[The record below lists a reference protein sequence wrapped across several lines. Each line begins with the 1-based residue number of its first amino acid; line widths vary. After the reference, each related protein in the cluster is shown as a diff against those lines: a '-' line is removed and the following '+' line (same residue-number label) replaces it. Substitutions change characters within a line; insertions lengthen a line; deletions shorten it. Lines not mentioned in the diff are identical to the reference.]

1 MKKAFLFASNAH
13 KDHKR
18 KSWEPYIIHPLHAAL
33 HLTRIEADEKTII
46 WALLHDVL
54 DNEKISI
61 EMIQKDFWQ
70 EITKL
75 AVGAY
80 NLWKIYY
87 RVDMTPVEVEILK
100 KNLVSA
106 GDDIRIFLIK
116 IAERL
121 HNLET
126 LHFLPKEKRYRI
138 AKESE
143 EIYLPILNFLSIGEF
158 MSEFNELCFQYID
171 EKQYKKLS
179 KIFWKNKQK
188 YEEIIIRA
196 YEKIS
201 QELNK
206 SHIRYKISS
215 RVKSLH
221 SIYRKIEGRN
231 IAVDNIYDFLALR
244 ILCDNFE
251 DCYRVLWHIHR
262 LFRLRED
269 KFKDYISMPKEN
281 GYQSIHTTVYDHEG
295 NMLEFQIQTY
305 DMFQL
310 NKTWLAAHFMYKWF
324 GLELHTLPDWMKG
337 ILDIQK
343 NSLDA
348 KWFLHRLRQEVLIT
362 DIKCYDENGKSFLLP
377 KKSTIFDFLYEKCWE
392 HWFFFSQIF
401 VNGKEIDNIF
411 WELSNG
417 DVVRIILW
425 DTIYSNYK
433 IHELSKIKTQKA
445 KEWLIQFLKKYQK
458 YFLLEWG
465 KNILDTELS
474 EHTWK
479 DFSLLPEKIQRSVI
493 KKLWLYDQWQLY
505 YQVATQEIDI
515 LKVVEYIQEFS
526 SIQDISREMSFKII
540 TKMGDTR
547 IVGNILQM
555 LHQLMIGVKKISYN
569 NKRWMIYLD
578 IFMWVGENYDEF
590 IHELKRLP
598 NVAEVYRIFPSK
610 LRWNCL
616 FLSILLALIFWNIYF
631 LDVFI
636 FGTPWLFVGVVMLI
650 FWLILMRIITKRV
663 FHYFYRLK
671 RWLYFIFW
679 INSLAFLSVFFALI
693 HWQIYSSSI
702 IWFSFW
708 AFFIFFLLFYNIFST
723 YSLYYKNK

>member
-1 MKKAFLFASNAH
+1 L
-13 KDHKR
+13 
-18 KSWEPYIIHPLHAAL
+18 
-33 HLTRIEADEKTII
+33 
-46 WALLHDVL
+46 
-54 DNEKISI
+54 
-61 EMIQKDFWQ
+61 
-70 EITKL
+70 
-75 AVGAY
+75 
-80 NLWKIYY
+80 
-87 RVDMTPVEVEILK
+87 
-100 KNLVSA
+100 
-106 GDDIRIFLIK
+106 
-116 IAERL
+116 
-121 HNLET
+121 
-126 LHFLPKEKRYRI
+126 
-138 AKESE
+138 
-143 EIYLPILNFLSIGEF
+143 
-158 MSEFNELCFQYID
+158 
-171 EKQYKKLS
+171 
-179 KIFWKNKQK
+179 
-188 YEEIIIRA
+188 
-196 YEKIS
+196 
-201 QELNK
+201 
-206 SHIRYKISS
+206 
-215 RVKSLH
+215 
-221 SIYRKIEGRN
+221 
-231 IAVDNIYDFLALR
+231 
-244 ILCDNFE
+244 
-251 DCYRVLWHIHR
+251 
-262 LFRLRED
+262 
-269 KFKDYISMPKEN
+269 
-281 GYQSIHTTVYDHEG
+281 
-295 NMLEFQIQTY
+295 
-305 DMFQL
+305 
-310 NKTWLAAHFMYKWF
+310 
-324 GLELHTLPDWMKG
+324 
-337 ILDIQK
+337 
-343 NSLDA
+343 
-348 KWFLHRLRQEVLIT
+348 
-362 DIKCYDENGKSFLLP
+362 
-377 KKSTIFDFLYEKCWE
+377 
-392 HWFFFSQIF
+392 
-401 VNGKEIDNIF
+401 
-411 WELSNG
+411 
-417 DVVRIILW
+417 
-425 DTIYSNYK
+425 
-433 IHELSKIKTQKA
+433 
-445 KEWLIQFLKKYQK
+445 
-458 YFLLEWG
+458 LLEWG

-515 LKVVEYIQEFS
+515 LKVVEHIQEFS

-679 INSLAFLSVFFALI
+679 INSLAFLSVFFGLI
-693 HWQIYSSSI
+693 HWKIYSSSI